1 MVAVVRLLVCIESA
15 PERTSELYKCCVARS
30 YNKFTNLLYV
40 AEGRLLSKLYICVVQ
55 RAKFNTLHIAAVT
68 ASGQGAWN
76 SRGELSNNEI
86 SSNEI
91 ATFGRRTGALIDV

>member
-1 MVAVVRLLVCIESA
+1 MMRAV
-15 PERTSELYKCCVARS
+15 
-30 YNKFTNLLYV
+30 
-40 AEGRLLSKLYICVVQ
+40 GKLYP
-55 RAKFNTLHIAAVT
+55 AKGQEHAPPDESNVGGECSRTHQKAFALERCRTVRPVT
-68 ASGQGAWN
+68 ASGQGARN